1 MRCLQPRSHATARP
15 SLRGHEVCLLQGGT
29 KLSRAPDDRQP
40 PKHLLHVLHP
50 NGMPLWNSE
59 QANDLQF
66 IEAAPTTALRS
77 FRDAGSCG
85 GYERAALSHGT
96 STRFRAISFGVGTDS
111 TSSVPVLPVRNA
123 LLLLVEEVI
132 GSIRHEH
139 LVADI
144 CRRRATVR
152 RRRSAGCIQP
162 LDERCLRQNLAAGG
176 TPLGTY

>member
-1 MRCLQPRSHATARP
+1 VERTLLDIDNALRGIDGSNRIISPAMSNPLSVVSRRAARGKPAPVRASFYGLSRTCSSKEDDPDCLKRVCREAIVGRHD
-15 SLRGHEVCLLQGGT
+15 LRGH
-29 KLSRAPDDRQP
+29 
-40 PKHLLHVLHP
+40 
-50 NGMPLWNSE
+50 
-59 QANDLQF
+59 
-66 IEAAPTTALRS
+66 
-77 FRDAGSCG
+77 FRLA
-85 GYERAALSHGT
+85 
-96 STRFRAISFGVGTDS
+96 VGTDS
-111 TSSVPVLPVRNA
+111 TSSVPLLPVRNA
-123 LLLLVEEVI
+123 LLLFVEEVI